1 MEGNTC
7 NGVSFGSLQVPLM
20 ELTGD
25 RMCNNEHAFAFA
37 MDFNE
42 VIHLYYIVVFESS
55 IVRGKRY
62 DQAWCY
68 EVPTISLS
76 LDSDTTSCRQVD
88 LSAEGMKRTPYVELL
103 SVRRLV
109 GGLKMKQKGEN
120 LLVVVTEQTSIFQL
134 NQYVDLQDY

>member
-1 MEGNTC
+1 M
-7 NGVSFGSLQVPLM
+7 
-20 ELTGD
+20 
-25 RMCNNEHAFAFA
+25 
-37 MDFNE
+37 
-42 VIHLYYIVVFESS
+42 
-55 IVRGKRY
+55 
-62 DQAWCY
+62 
-68 EVPTISLS
+68 
-76 LDSDTTSCRQVD
+76 D